1 MTKHRVKRVC
11 TRPFRDVGFADRN
24 SASRFELCD
33 GGIGGAR
40 HVGSKNWRAIGCFDT
55 GQVVVIFHREGQSP
69 ECSPFGHGNLVFC
82 QLRGPVMSGFQTQGR
97 QCINDRIHRG
107 DSLCNGI
114 EYIERRKITTVQLA
128 ADFARAERNEFVVVH
143 GVFIPE

>member
-1 MTKHRVKRVC
+1 LH
-11 TRPFRDVGFADRN
+11 
-24 SASRFELCD
+24 
-33 GGIGGAR
+33 
-40 HVGSKNWRAIGCFDT
+40 
-55 GQVVVIFHREGQSP
+55 
-69 ECSPFGHGNLVFC
+69 
-82 QLRGPVMSGFQTQGR
+82 GPVMSDFQAQGR

-143 GVFIPE
+143 RGFMPEWYCADNAIAVVSSSRWYSVFAGYHSSDGRASLGAIPLAAD